1 MFGVYTHYK
10 NRRSE
15 ALREKNKVF
24 YEGEVKC
31 VLNFASISIFFFE
44 RRKPLAAKVEREY
57 QAKLIKRIKELL
69 PGCVVMKNDPE
80 YIQGIPDLTV
90 LYHDK
95 WATLE
100 VKREKNAKHRPNQD
114 YYVGMMDDM
123 SFSKFIYP
131 ENEEEVLSELQS
143 ALRSDR

>member
-1 MFGVYTHYK
+1 M
-10 NRRSE
+10 
-15 ALREKNKVF
+15 
-24 YEGEVKC
+24 
-31 VLNFASISIFFFE
+31 
-44 RRKPLAAKVEREY
+44 AAKVEREY

-123 SFSKFIYP
+123 SFSKLIYP